1 MAKLFRHPQIWKSV
15 SERVSV
21 VLDAIGIFTVSE
33 WGYCGIFSIIFVYL
47 FVQEWMLLLQSL
59 YYRFSDKDFWTKNL
73 GGLQNLGGFKKFMNT
88 YKEMI

>member
-1 MAKLFRHPQIWKSV
+1 
-15 SERVSV
+15 
-21 VLDAIGIFTVSE
+21 
-33 WGYCGIFSIIFVYL
+33 
-47 FVQEWMLLLQSL
+47 MLLLQSL